1 MVSAAPGG
9 ARWYHQHFGASRD
22 PFRLTAWFGPH
33 NPGREPGPPG
43 EKHTDYTGMDITEGG
58 TAIPYWMEDPFIRV
72 EYEAKLKAEGVP
84 SRMEPE
90 FYKGTVVPK
99 FVGA

>member
-1 MVSAAPGG
+1 MTWPMHDAGPTTPEPG
-9 ARWYHQHFGASRD
+9 SRE
-22 PFRLTAWFGPH
+22 T
-33 NPGREPGPPG
+33 GREPGPPG
-43 EKHTDYTGMDITEGG
+43 EKHTHYTGMDIPEGG
-58 TAIPYWMEDPFIRV
+58 TAIPYWMEDPLIRA

-90 FYKGTVVPK
+90 FYKKGVAVPK

>member
-1 MVSAAPGG
+1 
-9 ARWYHQHFGASRD
+9 
-22 PFRLTAWFGPH
+22 
-33 NPGREPGPPG
+33 
-43 EKHTDYTGMDITEGG
+43 MDIPEGG
-58 TAIPYWMEDPFIRV
+58 TAIPYWMEDPLIRA

-90 FYKGTVVPK
+90 FYKKGAAVPK